1 MPEEWTVNPTK
12 YVEKDVKFQV
22 LDEENIQLDF
32 RVLCQMMANV
42 GWMAATPFKY
52 YECFVSSL

>member
-42 GWMAATPFKY
+42 G
-52 YECFVSSL
+52 